1 MKVNKLNSLAEEINE
16 DVQRKFSNLKVKNE
30 ITNKIEDLKESNKRR
45 S

>member
-16 DVQRKFSNLKVKNE
+16 DVQRKLSNLKVKNE

>member
-16 DVQRKFSNLKVKNE
+16 DVQRKLSNLKVKNE
-30 ITNKIEDLKESNKRR
+30 ITNKIEDLKESNWRR